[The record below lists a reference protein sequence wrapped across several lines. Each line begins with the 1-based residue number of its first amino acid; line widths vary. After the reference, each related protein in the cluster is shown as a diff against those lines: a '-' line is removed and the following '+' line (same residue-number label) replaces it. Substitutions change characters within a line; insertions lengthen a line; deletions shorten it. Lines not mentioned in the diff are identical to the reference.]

1 MLRFLSEQRFSIPT
15 STAMEAS
22 VLTFSRSSGA
32 LPLPYPRYCFQYAH
46 FSQIQILM
54 TLWCLRLL
62 TCIRL
67 IEPNMRALLAHGLRN
82 MQ

>member
-32 LPLPYPRYCFQYAH
+32 LPLPYPSLQNVCYVPIAGAAFN
-46 FSQIQILM
+46 M
-54 TLWCLRLL
+54 L
-62 TCIRL
+62 TSHRSKS
-67 IEPNMRALLAHGLRN
+67 
-82 MQ
+82 